1 MENAPKGGLMDA
13 RPEYQMLADALN
25 GALMQAQ
32 DGKGK
37 ERHAEAG
44 EPFEKQIILEVTRRL
59 QKSPV
64 AFSLGQAVKKIYET
78 VNLGDY
84 DAIAELEGAVN
95 YLGAAI
101 IRYKELCRNEAV

>member
-1 MENAPKGGLMDA
+1 MDA
-13 RPEYQMLADALN
+13 RPEYASLERVFGEALE
-25 GALMQAQ
+25 QAQ

-44 EPFEKQIILEVTRRL
+44 EPFENQIILEVTRRL

-84 DAIAELEGAVN
+84 DAVQELYGAIN
-95 YLGAAI
+95 YIGAAI
-101 IRYKELCRNEAV
+101 IRYKELCQNDA

>member
-1 MENAPKGGLMDA
+1 MDA
-13 RPEYQMLADALN
+13 RPEYAALAGVLGEALE
-25 GALMQAQ
+25 QAQ

-44 EPFEKQIILEVTRRL
+44 EPFEDQIILEVTRRL
-59 QKSPV
+59 HKSPV

-84 DAIAELEGAVN
+84 DAMDELRGAIN
-95 YLGAAI
+95 YIGAAI
-101 IRYKELCRNEAV
+101 IRYKELAGDEQ